1 MADNPNKDKHKV
13 EPEFIGNVQLWKHF
27 NLREELVNFFLLAAG
42 CFICASA
49 ISIVYIPLNISMGGV
64 SGIATIIY
72 LMTGSGSFLSLGTLS
87 MLLNIPILLIGWK
100 FYGFRMVYRSIIGTI
115 VYSFMIDLTERLMAD
130 WYQKIIEPLET
141 VPDGLI
147 FAIFGGIFFGIG
159 LGLIFRGHY
168 TTGGSDILAIIA
180 TKYIHNLTVG
190 HFLFLFDV
198 VVVSSSVIV
207 YAIGSAPNIVNAL
220 YAFIALYL
228 SGRMIDLVLVG
239 NHYSQACL
247 IISDQ
252 TKLISQAIIEDLDR
266 GGTFLEGRGIYT
278 GQRKDVLFVVLT
290 NREIPDL
297 KKLVHQIDPR
307 AFVTVLDAKEVVGE
321 GFGKREII

>member
-1 MADNPNKDKHKV
+1 MAEDKRDRK
-13 EPEFIGNVQLWKHF
+13 PEFIGNIPLWEHF
-27 NLREELVNFFLLAAG
+27 NFRDELLNFLLLVVG
-42 CFICASA
+42 SFICASA

-72 LMTGSGSFLSLGTLS
+72 LMTGSGDFLSLGTLS
-87 MLLNIPILLIGWK
+87 LILNIPILLLGWK
-100 FYGFRMVYRSIIGTI
+100 YFGFRMVYRSIIGTV
-115 VYSFMIDLTERLMAD
+115 VYSFMIDLTERFMGD
-130 WYQKIIEPLET
+130 WYQRIVAPLET
-141 VPDGLI
+141 KPDGLV
-147 FAIFGGIFFGIG
+147 FAISGGVAFGIG

-180 TKYIHNLTVG
+180 TKHIHNLTVG
-190 HFLFLFDV
+190 QFLFAFDV
-198 VVVSSSVIV
+198 VVVSASVVVSAFGSS
-207 YAIGSAPNIVNAL
+207 PNIVNAL

-247 IISDQ
+247 VISD
-252 TKLISQAIIEDLDR
+252 KSEEIAEIIIKELDR

-278 GQRKDVLFVVLT
+278 GERKDVLLVVLE

-297 KKLVHQIDPR
+297 KKAIHLIDPA
-307 AFVTVLDAKEVVGE
+307 AFVIVLDAKEVTGE
-321 GFGKREII
+321 GFGKRDII